1 MKKQIGNDVR
11 LEWTI
16 LRKGVAE
23 DFADA
28 TDLSLTAFIPNLSVD
43 EVIIPIAKVGN
54 VFTLNIPTTD
64 LAIGTYTIRLQYKK
78 LDPAFVSGKASIS
91 TAVNSAFQIVPIGA
105 SEDDLNDE
113 LTSNVVY
120 CTDGATFIPSVSVVG
135 NEIILSWTNDK
146 GYENPLPIN
155 IKGDKGDVGK
165 SAYEYYLE
173 STTEPTPLT
182 EAEFSTMLGNL
193 PTYVQDVILATSNAN
208 NAATN
213 ANNAATTATQAA
225 EDADAATLLANAAAD
240 NANTK
245 ATYAQTQGDYAN
257 ATNDSVQAAE
267 NLRASAE
274 SSRVTAESNRV
285 SQEND
290 RINADN
296 VRVSNEDDRISA
308 ENARVTAESGR
319 VTAENGRVTAEND
332 RVQNDIYRGKYLRAA
347 EYDKRV
353 TTDSGTIRDRNLL
366 NAMYDDALN
375 LLPNT
380 DLWYNLE
387 CGIKTRVSGLN
398 TYVSKVYDL
407 STNNRDAS
415 QTTEASQPYLV
426 SNINPANR
434 LAIWG
439 LNRLLP
445 LSSSVAK
452 ITTDKWTIAVNVKS
466 LGGLCEFI
474 GSTNTRLSVTTAAT
488 DSVIFK
494 NESGTSVSLNL
505 LSKIVGTSARLYFVA
520 KGDGTMQIW
529 SNGVLQGTLSNPTN
543 ATFANLYGSANGEL
557 KAIRL
562 FNKDL
567 NKSEIEFLDAKMAA
581 YYPPFEGVTIG
592 NQVWEASNAMDTVTP
607 DGTVIPEVTDSTA
620 WAALTTPAWC
630 YYNNSEAN
638 GAVYGR
644 QYNNYA
650 VVKLTGSPI
659 WRVPMKADFD
669 QLATFLG
676 DTSVAGGKLKT
687 SGLTYWNSPN
697 TGATNES
704 GFAAIGG
711 SVRNADGGFS
721 IIGTI
726 GSHWGGTAFDAN
738 NAYRF
743 HAYYGVA
750 SITVDSTDK
759 KRGMY
764 LRRLRRVPSGDLV
777 REISSGVFTTN
788 ITGGTFKDIAVPN
801 MYKITGVKVTSA
813 QALTNFTLEARTA
826 AGVLVQNLLSGKS
839 IGAGKSVIFSVVADM
854 EVMLQ
859 DYIARATAGG
869 NGGAGMEIELIIEK
883 IKVQ

>member
-23 DFADA
+23 DFVDA
-28 TDLSLTAFIPNLSVD
+28 TDLLLTAFIPNLSVD
-43 EVIIPIAKVGN
+43 EVIIPIARVGN
-54 VFTLNIPTTD
+54 VFTLNIPTTA

-78 LDPAFVSGKASIS
+78 PDPAFISGKASIS

-105 SEDDLNDE
+105 SEDDLNNE

-135 NEIILSWTNDK
+135 DEIILSWTNDK

-165 SAYEYYLE
+165 SAYQYYLE

-193 PTYVQDVILATSNAN
+193 PTYVQDVILATNNAN

-213 ANNAATTATQAA
+213 ANNAANTATQAA
-225 EDADAATLLANAAAD
+225 QDADTATLLANAAAD

-245 ATYAQTQGDYAN
+245 AQFAQTQGDYAKAQGDYAKAKGDYAHEQGLAAYTAANQAN

-267 NLRASAE
+267 NLRVSAE
-274 SSRVTAESNRV
+274 SSRVTAEN
-285 SQEND
+285 
-290 RINADN
+290 
-296 VRVSNEDDRISA
+296 
-308 ENARVTAESGR
+308 GR

-332 RVQNDIYRGKYLRAA
+332 RVQNDIYRGKYVRSA

-380 DLWYNLE
+380 DLWFNFE

-398 TYVSKVYDL
+398 TYIAKVYDL
-407 STNNRDAS
+407 STNNRDAT

-439 LNRLLP
+439 LSRLLP
-445 LSSSVAK
+445 LASSVAK
-452 ITTDKWTIAVNVKS
+452 ITTDKWTLAVNVKS

-488 DSVIFK
+488 DSVTFK

-520 KGDGTMQIW
+520 KGDGTMQVW
-529 SNGVLQGTLSNPTN
+529 LNGVLQGTLSNPTN
-543 ATFANLYGSANGEL
+543 ATFANLYASGNGEL

-592 NQVWEASNAMDTVTP
+592 NQVWEASNAMDIVAP
-607 DGTVIPEVTDSTA
+607 DGTAIPEVTDNTA

-638 GAVYGR
+638 GAIYGR

-659 WRVPMKADFD
+659 WRAPMKADFD
-669 QLATFLG
+669 QVATFLNG
-676 DTSVAGGKLKT
+676 TSVAGGKLKA
-687 SGLTYWNSPN
+687 SGFTYWNTPN

-704 GFAAIGG
+704 GFTALGSGYRAASGTFVNIGN
-711 SVRNADGGFS
+711 R
-721 IIGTI
+721 
-726 GSHWGGTAFDAN
+726 TAFATDTSISTLLISNDNALAN
-738 NAYRF
+738 IANHFGATPQV
-743 HAYYGVA
+743 GQ
-750 SITVDSTDK
+750 
-759 KRGMY
+759 Y

-777 REISSGVFTTN
+777 REITSGVFATN

-801 MYKITGVKVTSA
+801 MYRITGVKVTSA

-839 IGAGKSVIFSVVADM
+839 IGAGKSIIFSVVADM

-859 DYIARATAGG
+859 DYIARATAVG

-883 IKVQ
+883 IKV